1 MQIKYHFVHSNV
13 ANVIKLY
20 HPADLSLLT
29 GFYEILSIYYR
40 ISKCKLHRFMLNGY
54 PTACVYAYYRS
65 TGFDMEENQV
75 FFRYFCKS
83 FVSIYI

>member
-1 MQIKYHFVHSNV
+1 
-13 ANVIKLY
+13 
-20 HPADLSLLT
+20 
-29 GFYEILSIYYR
+29 
-40 ISKCKLHRFMLNGY
+40 MLKGY
-54 PTACVYAYYRS
+54 PTACVYAYDRS